1 VAPSGEMSG
10 DGPWGAGLAGLRVEL
25 LGGFRVLVGQRA
37 VPDGAWSRRK
47 PAALVKLLALAPGY
61 RLRREQVMDVLWP
74 ELEPAAAAANLR
86 KALYAA
92 RRALEGESAATS
104 GAALI
109 ESVGDLLCLRSDG
122 LSVDVAE
129 YRAAAALARQS
140 REGSVHWAALDLY
153 RDGLLPEDRY
163 EDWASGPRDE
173 LHADWTALA
182 TELAVLLEDRG
193 EANEAA
199 RAVARL
205 VAADPTHEEHHLR
218 LMRLYALAGRR
229 DEARRQYDRLRTAL
243 DAELGTE
250 PSLRAQRLYEEIRG
264 DHAAEPDL
272 AVELWEKVGELRAQS
287 GDADGAVKAYEQ
299 ALRAAQEP
307 TATGRL
313 HRRMAT
319 ALLMGHQTDAAARH
333 LADADA
339 LGPDAAERGR
349 LACVRAHLA
358 WERGDLDAARVL
370 AGQAH
375 DTAREHG
382 DDEDVVDALEAL
394 AIISHMRGDWR
405 EGLQAQVRRLSGTDL
420 GGRVSRYLEINH
432 CAGQYQLYGDAL
444 AGDVGDYARQTLAL
458 AERSDAVAVQAFAWC
473 LLGESLLLAGH
484 WDEADACLRRSCELY
499 TPMGSR
505 TVALPWLRRAELAV
519 CTGAFEDAAVHLRW
533 ATAIATVAPSSRHAW
548 ARLHGIAT
556 LAALEQ
562 GDLDAALDAV
572 TAAQG
577 TASRYGDC
585 PSCGAM
591 LNPLAAETLAR
602 TGDLSGARAFAAIAA
617 RTAESFDSTA
627 WQAMAFSAAA
637 WIAHGVG
644 DSPAAREG
652 FEAAAAAF
660 DKAGHPYW
668 TARARRQAAE
678 AG

>member
-1 VAPSGEMSG
+1 M
-10 DGPWGAGLAGLRVEL
+10 AGLRIEL
-25 LGGFRVLVGQRA
+25 FGGFRVLVGHRA

-86 KALYAA
+86 KALHAA
-92 RRALEGESAATS
+92 RRALDGDGLSAD

-109 ESVGDLLCLRSDG
+109 ESIGDLLCLRSDG

-140 REGSVHWAALDLY
+140 RDASIHWAALDLY

-163 EDWASGPRDE
+163 EDWAAGPRDE

-182 TELAVLLEDRG
+182 TELARVLEERG
-193 EANEAA
+193 EFNEAA
-199 RAVARL
+199 RVVNRL
-205 VAADPTHEEHHLR
+205 VAGADAAADTVQEENHVR

-229 DEARRQYDRLRTAL
+229 DEARRQYERLRAAL
-243 DAELGTE
+243 HAELGVE
-250 PSLRAQRLYEEIRG
+250 PSPRAQRLYEEIRG
-264 DHAAEPDL
+264 GHTAEPDL
-272 AVELWEKVGELRAQS
+272 AVELWEKVGDLRAQS
-287 GDADGAVKAYEQ
+287 GDADGAGKAYEQ
-299 ALRAAQEP
+299 ALRASNEP
-307 TATGRL
+307 ASTGRL

-319 ALLMGHQTDAAARH
+319 ALLMGHQTDAAADH
-333 LADADA
+333 LAKADA
-339 LGPDAAERGR
+339 LGPDTAERGR

-358 WERGDLDAARVL
+358 WEHGDLGAARDL
-370 AGQAH
+370 ADEAH
-375 DTAREHG
+375 ETAREHG
-382 DDEDVVDALEAL
+382 DDEDIVDALEAL
-394 AIISHMRGDWR
+394 AIISHLRGDWR
-405 EGLQAQVRRLSGTDL
+405 AGLQAQVRRLSGTDL
-420 GGRVSRYLEINH
+420 GGQVSRYLEINH

-458 AERSDAVAVQAFAWC
+458 AERCDAVAVQAFAWC

-484 WDEADACLRRSCELY
+484 WGEADACLARSCELY

-519 CTGAFEDAAVHLRW
+519 CTGAFEDAAAHLRW

-562 GDLDAALDAV
+562 GDLDAAVAAV
-572 TAAQG
+572 TAARE

-602 TGDLSGARAFAAIAA
+602 TGDLRGAREFAAIAE

-627 WQAMAFSAAA
+627 WQAMASSAAA
-637 WIAHGVG
+637 WIAVG
-644 DSPAAREG
+644 EGDRAAAREG

-668 TARARRQAAE
+668 TARARRQAGGVE
-678 AG
+678 